1 MLLKGSNIKLRALE
15 PSDLELIYSWENNT
29 KVWEISNTLVP
40 FSKFVLKQYLE
51 TQHLD
56 IYTTKQLRLVL
67 VDKNNDAV
75 GLIDLFEFEP
85 KHKRAGVGILIDAN
99 QRGKGYAREALDLLE
114 DYCFNHLDLKQV
126 YANIGVDNLVS
137 LNIFESLGY
146 QKVGIK
152 KEWIKTRHGFI
163 DEFLYQKIRE

>member
-1 MLLKGSNIKLRALE
+1 MLLKGNNIKLRALE

-29 KVWEISNTLVP
+29 KIWEISNTLVP

-67 VDKNNDAV
+67 VDKNNDPV

-99 QRGKGYAREALDLLE
+99 QRGKGYAREALELLE
-114 DYCFNHLDLKQV
+114 NYCFNHLDLKQV
-126 YANIGVDNLVS
+126 YANIGFDNLVS
-137 LNIFESLGY
+137 LNLFESLGY

-152 KEWIKTRHGFI
+152 REWIKTSYGFV

>member
-163 DEFLYQKIRE
+163 DEILYQKIRE